1 VFKRRSQRPDGQKRT
16 RGDRRRV
23 SRQTAGWASDYAIV
37 NGSQEVMFLSACD
50 YTPCVLQDLSIK
62 GAGLELPAGD
72 VAIGDRV
79 VLKVP
84 LGERQRA
91 TIRLTGEIRHAT
103 PDSGGSA
110 MAGVEFVDV
119 GDLERALLLRLLRD
133 METRAHQ
140 NA

>member
-1 VFKRRSQRPDGQKRT
+1 MFKRRRQGPDGQAGSRE
-16 RGDRRRV
+16 RRRV
-23 SRQTAGWASDYAIV
+23 RRQSAGWASDYAIV
-37 NGSQEVMFLSACD
+37 NESQEVVFLSAYD
-50 YTPCVLQDLSIK
+50 YTPCVLQDLSIN
-62 GAGLELPAGD
+62 GAGLELPTAD

-103 PDSGGSA
+103 PDPGGIA

-140 NA
+140 SA